1 MIRNEV
7 KVIGLVSKEDLS
19 LISSEDIIIESF
31 NFELN
36 HFKDLNSVYEL
47 TLNIESFNLNTIAFK
62 NSTMNTISFRIS
74 AKVLYSISN
83 NTISVKDFLFPYIY
97 NLKIATKVSKLILI
111 DCNLSI
117 NSSSVS
123 LALLIGFIKEK
134 TSINIYK
141 TKNYITTETK
151 SDFNSTFDFL

>member
-19 LISSEDIIIESF
+19 LISSEDVIIESF

-36 HFKDLNSVYEL
+36 HFEDLNSVYEL
-47 TLNIESFNLNTIAFK
+47 TLNVDSFNLNTITFK
-62 NSTMNTISFRIS
+62 NSTINTISFRIL
-74 AKVLYSISN
+74 AKVLYSKSN
-83 NTISVKDFLFPYIY
+83 NTIIVKDFLLPYIY
-97 NLKIATKVSKLILI
+97 NLKTASKVSKLTLI
-111 DCNLSI
+111 DCNLSV
-117 NSSSVS
+117 NFSSIS
-123 LALLIGFIKEK
+123 LSLLVGFIKEK

-141 TKNYITTETK
+141 TKNYITTQTK